1 MQSLTGRRAIVCGSS
16 QGIGKA
22 AAQAIAEL
30 GASVVLAARDESAL
44 TAVLET
50 LHSSDGQKH
59 GIIVADFD
67 DPLDLR
73 KRVDEHIAEHGPAEI
88 LVNNTGGPPAGP
100 LTEATS
106 EDFGRAISRHL
117 MANQMLLQALLPG
130 MKAAKFGR
138 IINVTSTS
146 VIAPIP
152 GLGVSNT
159 VRAAV
164 ANWARTLAGEL
175 GPFNITVNTV
185 LPGLTDTA
193 RLRSLMSRRAEA
205 SGKSI
210 QETNDAARAGV
221 PLRRFADPKEVGD
234 VIAFLASPA
243 ASYVTGVNLP
253 VDGGRTA
260 TQ

>member
-1 MQSLTGRRAIVCGSS
+1 MQSLSGRRAIVCGSS

-22 AAQAIAEL
+22 AAHAIAKL
-30 GASVVLAARDESAL
+30 GASVVLAARN
-44 TAVLET
+44 AVSLNAVKQT
-50 LHSSDGQKH
+50 LPATGDQKH
-59 GIIVADFD
+59 EIIVADFD
-67 DPLDLR
+67 EPLALR
-73 KRVDEHIAEHGPAEI
+73 ELVEAHLQEHGPAEI

-100 LTEATS
+100 LAEASTS
-106 EDFGRAISRHL
+106 DFERAMSRHL
-117 MANQMLLQALLPG
+117 MVNQMMLQALLPG
-130 MKAAKFGR
+130 MKAAQFGR

-146 VIAPIP
+146 VVAPIP

-175 GPFNITVNTV
+175 GPYGITVNTV

-193 RLRSLMSRRAEA
+193 RLRSLMARRAER
-205 SGKSI
+205 SG
-210 QETNDAARAGV
+210 QTVDETNAAARARV
-221 PLRRFADPKEVGD
+221 PLRRFADPAEVGA
-234 VIAFLASPA
+234 VIAFLASPE

>member
-1 MQSLTGRRAIVCGSS
+1 MHTLKGRRAIVCGSS

-22 AAQAIAEL
+22 AAVAIAEL
-30 GASVVLAARDESAL
+30 GASVVLAARNADAL
-44 TAVLET
+44 EAVRAT
-50 LHSSDGQKH
+50 LSTDAGQSH
-59 GIIVADFD
+59 DIIVADFD
-67 DPLDLR
+67 DPVSLGAQVRDY
-73 KRVDEHIAEHGPAEI
+73 IAEHGPAEI

-100 LTEATS
+100 LTDATPD
-106 EDFGRAISRHL
+106 EFGRAISRHL
-117 MANQMLLQALLPG
+117 IASQILLQALLPG
-130 MKAAKFGR
+130 MKAAGFGR

-146 VIAPIP
+146 VVAPIP

-175 GPFNITVNTV
+175 GPYGITVNTV

-193 RLRSLMSRRAEA
+193 RLRSLMERRAEL
-205 SGKSI
+205 SGSTV
-210 QETNDAARAGV
+210 EDTNAAAQAGV
-221 PLRRFADPKEVGD
+221 PLRRFAEPEELGA

-243 ASYVTGVNLP
+243 ASYVSGVNLP

>member
-1 MQSLTGRRAIVCGSS
+1 MQTLIGRRAFVCGSS
-16 QGIGKA
+16 QGIGNA
-22 AAQAIAEL
+22 AAHAIANL
-30 GASVVLAARDESAL
+30 GASVVLVARDGATLRTVMDAL
-44 TAVLET
+44 PTG
-50 LHSSDGQKH
+50 SDQTH
-59 GIIVADFD
+59 GMIAADFD
-67 DPLDLR
+67 EPAELR
-73 KRVDEHIAEHGPAEI
+73 RKVEEHIAEHGPAEI

-100 LTEATS
+100 LAEATV
-106 EDFGRAISRHL
+106 EDLEQAMSRHL
-117 MANQMLLQALLPG
+117 IANHLMLQALLPG
-130 MKAAKFGR
+130 MKAAQYGR
-138 IINVTSTS
+138 VINVTSTS

-175 GPFNITVNTV
+175 GPFGITVNTV

-193 RLRSLMSRRAEA
+193 RLRSLMERRAERSGA
-205 SGKSI
+205 SVE
-210 QETNDAARAGV
+210 ETNQAARAGV
-221 PLRRFADPKEVGD
+221 PLRRFADASEVGD

-243 ASYVTGVNLP
+243 ASYISGVNLP